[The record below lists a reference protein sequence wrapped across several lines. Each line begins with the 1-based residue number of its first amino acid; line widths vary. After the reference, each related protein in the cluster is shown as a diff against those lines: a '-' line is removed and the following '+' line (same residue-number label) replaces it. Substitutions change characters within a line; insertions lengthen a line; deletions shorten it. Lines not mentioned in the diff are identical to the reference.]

1 MNYKSP
7 SKINLFLKIAGKL
20 PNGYHEIDTVFL
32 PLDTP
37 SDEIDLTFCDEGGII
52 ITSSVPEIP
61 CDARNLCWKAVEAYG
76 NKTGV
81 DISCSM
87 HIEKR
92 IPVAAGMGGGSS
104 NAATV
109 LSILNSK
116 FQLLS
121 DDELAELAL
130 SLGADV
136 PFFLKP
142 HLSRATGVGEKL
154 VPVEFEYEPLPIV
167 IVAPHF
173 PVSAAWAYK
182 HCCVADDCG
191 VKGQM
196 EEILDCV
203 KDNEPDKVALL
214 VRNDLAIPLYE
225 KFPILSTIKEQM
237 LDSGALCAEVS
248 GSGPTM
254 FGICES
260 REAAKECA
268 AKLAATLPESY
279 SVWCS

>member
-1 MNYKSP
+1 MTNSP

-37 SDEIDLTFCDEGGII
+37 SDEIDLTFCNQGGIK
-52 ITSSVPEIP
+52 ITSSVANIP
-61 CDARNLCWKAVEAYG
+61 CDERNLCWKAVEVYSERA
-76 NKTGV
+76 GV

-92 IPVAAGMGGGSS
+92 IPIAAGMGGGSS

-109 LSILNSK
+109 LSVLNDK
-116 FQLLS
+116 YKLLS
-121 DDELAELAL
+121 DNELAEVAL

-142 HLSRATGVGEKL
+142 HLSSATGVGEKL
-154 VPVEFEYEPLPIV
+154 VPVDFEYQLIPVV

-182 HCCVADDCG
+182 HCCVADDVD

-196 EEILDCV
+196 AEILDAV
-203 KDNEPDKVALL
+203 KVNDLEKVASL
-214 VRNDLAIPLYE
+214 VRNDLAIPLYS
-225 KFPILSTIKEQM
+225 KFPVLSSLKEQI
-237 LDSGALCAEVS
+237 LYSGALCAEVS

-260 REAAKECA
+260 HEAARKCVAE
-268 AKLAATLPESY
+268 LSEILPESY
-279 SVWCS
+279 SVWSS